1 MSGFKIG
8 RATEDIK
15 RELTDILRKVKD
27 PRVSGLLSIVKLDLS
42 GDMSSCK
49 VYVSSLEGMES
60 TRQSV
65 KGLESAQ
72 GYIRRELGSRLRLRK
87 TPELRFLA
95 DDSIE
100 VSAKI
105 SKLLGEILPEEPSPE
120 QNASEE
126 QEEGE

>member
-1 MSGFKIG
+1 MAGFKIG
-8 RATEDIK
+8 RATEDIR
-15 RELTDILRKVKD
+15 REMTDILRSVKD

-42 GDMSSCK
+42 ADMSYCK

-72 GYIRRELGSRLRLRK
+72 GFIRRELGARLRLRK
-87 TPELRFLA
+87 TPELRFVA

-105 SKLLGEILPEEPSPE
+105 SKRLEEILPEEPKDSA
-120 QNASEE
+120 QAD
-126 QEEGE
+126 